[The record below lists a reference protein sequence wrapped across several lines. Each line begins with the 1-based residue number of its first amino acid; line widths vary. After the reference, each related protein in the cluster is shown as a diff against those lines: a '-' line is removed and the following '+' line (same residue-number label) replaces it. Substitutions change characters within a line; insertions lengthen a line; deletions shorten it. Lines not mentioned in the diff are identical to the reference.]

1 MKKILA
7 LMLAVILV
15 FGCCAGC
22 GENSTP
28 LPTTETTVPQVTE
41 PEGEAEVL
49 KVLTLGH
56 SLAVNA
62 THMLNM
68 VAHAEG
74 YKEMR
79 IGTLYYSG
87 CPLYRHVEFLTN
99 DSPEYALYVSSTE
112 TPNEAPMVMQN
123 VTMRNA
129 IQFDYWDIII
139 MQGGVFELAKP
150 ETYTAGHIQT
160 IQNYVNE
167 YKMNPN
173 AVFGWHLPWAFA
185 TDPTLQND
193 NYAKQYVPYGN
204 DRRVLFNEFTKCV
217 KEYIV
222 PDETFTCLI
231 PSGAAIENAISSHM
245 KEGDILCDYAHA
257 GDFGRLIAAYTYF
270 CTLTGV
276 EKLEEI
282 KVDAIPASF
291 VRTSYVNGDR
301 VLTDADKALILESVN
316 NALAHPL
323 EITESQYKEAPEGYI
338 HIESHDG

>member
-1 MKKILA
+1 MRKTLRRMIS
-7 LMLAVILV
+7 MLLLGALV

-22 GENSTP
+22 AEEP
-28 LPTTETTVPQVTE
+28 AAPETTEATKPAFTE

-62 THMLNM
+62 TRMLNL

-99 DSPEYALYVSSTE
+99 DSPEYSLYISSTE
-112 TPNEAPMVMQN
+112 TPNEPPTVMEN
-123 VTMRNA
+123 VTMCNA

-173 AVFGWHLPWAFA
+173 AVFGWHLPWALP
-185 TDPTLQND
+185 PTRHCRMKTMQSSMCPT
-193 NYAKQYVPYGN
+193 AMTA
-204 DRRVLFNEFTKCV
+204 VL
-217 KEYIV
+217 YSMS
-222 PDETFTCLI
+222 L
-231 PSGAAIENAISSHM
+231 PS
-245 KEGDILCDYAHA
+245 
-257 GDFGRLIAAYTYF
+257 
-270 CTLTGV
+270 V
-276 EKLEEI
+276 
-282 KVDAIPASF
+282 
-291 VRTSYVNGDR
+291 
-301 VLTDADKALILESVN
+301 
-316 NALAHPL
+316 
-323 EITESQYKEAPEGYI
+323 
-338 HIESHDG
+338 